1 MLKNKDQK
9 YTLKLTKYLYS
20 LKYNSIPKSTI
31 IKAKDLIVD
40 FVGYSSRSVDEK
52 SAKILQN
59 LTSKFG
65 GAGNSV
71 IIGTKQKT
79 SPVWAALVNSA
90 MGHMTEI
97 DDTHHGSQSH
107 MGEAVIAAA
116 LATAEDCNADGKTVL
131 KAIIC
136 GYECGIRA
144 GLTVMPSHYTLGWHP
159 SGTMTTFGAAMSAGI
174 TLGLSLD
181 QLLHSLGIAG
191 TQAAGN
197 FIHLGSRGMTKDLN
211 PGKAAANGV
220 LAAYLA
226 KDGFTSCKD
235 VFENSRGWTKLYTKK
250 SNLNKLLNNLG
261 KSFFIEEVVHKLYPG
276 CYHLHTARE
285 AARRL
290 VDQKNINYTDIK
302 KVIANIYQI
311 GALYTDDPKPWAKGK
326 GLHGPR
332 FSAQFQIALV
342 LCEGIKG
349 LWKSYDDKYV
359 YKKLNDKKIR
369 KLMKKIVIIHDDTM
383 QMSWPNELVSS
394 VEIKLKSNEKFK
406 KSLTL
411 PRDEKDPEIDDSIE
425 KKFKIVGKLIFS
437 DNQIN
442 KIMKDISL
450 LDRKKNI
457 KSISKKLQS
466 I

>member
-1 MLKNKDQK
+1 MKKITP
-9 YTLKLTKYLYS
+9 YTFKLTKYLYN
-20 LKYNSIPKSTI
+20 LDYDSIPKSSV

-40 FVGYSSRSVDEK
+40 FVGYSSRSVNEE

-59 LTSKFG
+59 FTLKFG
-65 GAGNSV
+65 GVGNSV
-71 IIGTKQKT
+71 IIATNLRS
-79 SPVWAALVNSA
+79 SPMWAAMLNSA

-116 LATAEDCNADGKTVL
+116 LATAEDCKADGKTIL

-144 GLTVMPSHYTLGWHP
+144 GLCVMPSHYTIGWHP
-159 SGTMTTFGAAMSAGI
+159 SGTMTTFGAAMSAGL

-191 TQAAGN
+191 TQASGN
-197 FIHLGSRGMTKDLN
+197 FIHLKSRGMTKDLN

-220 LAAYLA
+220 LSAYLA

-235 VFENSRGWTKLYTKK
+235 VFENPRGWAKLYSKK
-250 SNLNKLLNNLG
+250 SNLNKLTNKLG
-261 KSFFIEEVVHKLYPG
+261 QSFLIEEVVHKLYPG

-290 VDQKNINYTDIK
+290 MNDKNINSKNIK
-302 KVIANIYQI
+302 KVIVNIYQI
-311 GALYTDDPKPWAKGK
+311 GALYTDDPNPWIKGK

-342 LCEGIKG
+342 ICEGIDG
-349 LWKSYDDKYV
+349 LWKSYNDKYV
-359 YKKLNDKKIR
+359 YKKLADKKIR
-369 KLMKKIVIIHDDTM
+369 KFMKKIIIVHNKSM
-383 QMSWPNELVSS
+383 QKLWPNELVSS
-394 VEIKLKSNEKFK
+394 VEIFLNSNKKFK
-406 KSLTL
+406 KTLKL
-411 PRDEKDPEIDDSIE
+411 PRDEKDPKIDDNIE
-425 KKFKIVGKLIFS
+425 KKFKVVGRNVYSKE
-437 DNQIN
+437 
-442 KIMKDISL
+442 KILEI
-450 LDRKKNI
+450 I
-457 KSISKKLQS
+457 KSIYSLDKSKS
-466 I
+466 IKALSKRIQL